1 MASLHYLIGAI
12 LGKDPSC
19 IADISSMRTNLSES
33 IIPCSSYDRRYL
45 VTQSSIITMYLAL
58 TGILIGMGLLFAGQ
72 LGFTI
77 VMSAV
82 LVAVAVTL
90 GTRYKVTAAMHVEHG
105 MGVRADLVRSAVAV
119 AL

>member
-1 MASLHYLIGAI
+1 MASLHYLIGGI

-19 IADISSMRTNLSES
+19 ITEVISSTNPSEG
-33 IIPCSSYDRRYL
+33 IIPCSSYGRHYL
-45 VTQSSIITMYLAL
+45 VTQSSILILNLAP
-58 TGILIGMGLLFAGQ
+58 TGILIGMGLLFAAQ

>member
-1 MASLHYLIGAI
+1 MASLHYLIGGI

-19 IADISSMRTNLSES
+19 ITEVISSTNPSEG

-58 TGILIGMGLLFAGQ
+58 AGILIGMGLLFAGQ